1 MAVEMKTAVSDM
13 KKIYSEMPLQ
23 RRLIIGGILATVVG
37 AFVYLIFFGDNTKY
51 DYLFTNMDSTDQAEI
66 VKVLKEKA
74 IPYKLEQNAIQVP
87 RDKVLDIRL
96 ELASQG
102 LPKGKGVGFEIFDE
116 QKLGQS
122 DFVQDVNMKR
132 ALQGELART
141 ISQLDKVE
149 TARVHLVTP
158 KKSLFK
164 EDEQAPSAS
173 VVLKLKPQK
182 KLESGEVQ
190 SIVHL
195 VSSAVEGL
203 TVKNITVI
211 DSEGNLL
218 NRAQSE
224 DEALWGGTPLEY
236 KKKIENDLTR
246 KVEEIVAHAVGAGR
260 VVAKVN
266 VEVDFK
272 RETETRESFDP
283 EQVVVRSEK
292 RSKENRKNDE
302 AGGAGGAPGAQSN
315 TPAGPVDGGGKNS
328 SNAERENDLINYE
341 INKVTQQTVRSLG
354 DIKRLSVAVLVD
366 GTYGEES
373 ADAGKE
379 KTDKA
384 GEESVGKKKY
394 QPRSEE
400 DLAKIRALV
409 MRVVGFSQARGD
421 SIEVSNVPFE
431 TSILDESK
439 IKKSFFER
447 YDWLPPLLR
456 YVIVLI
462 LAIAMVF
469 LVFRPLI
476 SWVIKM
482 HDEERLREIEHEQE
496 DVVKSM
502 EEQLVEVRRTIETST
517 VEYKKRL
524 QEVAVQM
531 PDAVL
536 GVLRNWINASE

>member
-1 MAVEMKTAVSDM
+1 MALDLKTTAFDL
-13 KKIYSEMPLQ
+13 KKIYTEMPLT
-23 RRLIIGGILATVVG
+23 RRLIIGGILGIVVC
-37 AFVYLIFFGDNTKY
+37 AFAYLIFFGDNTKY
-51 DYLFTNMDSTDQAEI
+51 DYLFTNMDSTDQGEI
-66 VKVLKEKA
+66 VKVLKEKNV
-74 IPYKLEQNAIQVP
+74 PYKLEQSAIQVP

-96 ELASQG
+96 ELAAQG

-164 EDEQAPSAS
+164 EDEQQPSAS

-203 TVKNITVI
+203 TTKNITVI

-218 NRAQSE
+218 NRAQTE
-224 DEALWGGTPLEY
+224 DDALWGGTPIEI
-236 KKKIENDLTR
+236 KKKMENDLTR
-246 KVEEIVAHAVGAGR
+246 KVEEIVAHVVGAGR

-283 EQVVVRSEK
+283 EQVVVRSER

-302 AGGAGGAPGAQSN
+302 AGGAAGGVPGAQSN
-315 TPAGPVDGGGKNS
+315 TPAGPSEGGGKNS

-354 DIKRLSVAVLVD
+354 DIKRLSVAVIVD
-366 GTYGEES
+366 GTYEE
-373 ADAGKE
+373 AAAANEKE
-379 KTDKA
+379 KPA
-384 GEESVGKKKY
+384 EEGAAKKKY

-400 DLAKIRALV
+400 DLAKIRAVV
-409 MRVVGFSQARGD
+409 MRVVGFNQARGD

-431 TSILDESK
+431 TSILDDSK
-439 IKKSFFER
+439 VKKSFFER
-447 YDWLPPLLR
+447 YDWLPPLMR
-456 YVIVLI
+456 YSIVLI
-462 LAIAMVF
+462 MAIAMVF

-482 HDEERLREIEHEQE
+482 HDEERLREIEREQE

-517 VEYKKRL
+517 VEYKRRL

-536 GVLRNWINASE
+536 GVLRNWMNASE

>member
-384 GEESVGKKKY
+384 GEESVG
-394 QPRSEE
+394 QEEVPAAQRRGSGQDPRPGH
-400 DLAKIRALV
+400 ARG
-409 MRVVGFSQARGD
+409 GFSQARGD

-524 QEVAVQM
+524 QEGRRA
-531 PDAVL
+531 DAGRRV
-536 GVLRNWINASE
+536 GCVT